1 MRRKTVRRN
10 DALPLRISYAD
21 ILRTDPE
28 SVEHVRESKPPV
40 LQIFFVVSRPV
51 LQPLRILPH
60 GVRRCAMLVAK
71 SRDYNSA
78 VVQ

>member
-40 LQIFFVVSRPV
+40 APDILCRIKARPATSADIATWRAALRNAGRQISR
-51 LQPLRILPH
+51 L
-60 GVRRCAMLVAK
+60 
-71 SRDYNSA
+71 
-78 VVQ
+78 